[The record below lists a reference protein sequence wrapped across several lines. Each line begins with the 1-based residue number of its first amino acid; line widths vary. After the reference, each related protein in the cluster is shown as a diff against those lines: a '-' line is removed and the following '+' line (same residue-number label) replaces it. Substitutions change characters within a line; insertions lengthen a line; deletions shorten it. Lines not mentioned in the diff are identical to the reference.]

1 MRMHGSVETSG
12 TDADRRNRRV
22 WRDRGG
28 VRMIDCFLK
37 SYNTDA
43 NVVEQVFGEIPGG
56 RNNIGYREKTKRER
70 EREGEIE
77 GE

>member
-1 MRMHGSVETSG
+1 
-12 TDADRRNRRV
+12 
-22 WRDRGG
+22 
-28 VRMIDCFLK
+28 MIDCFLK

-70 EREGEIE
+70 ERGGEIE